1 MQLFLKENGGP
12 MSDTTTAM
20 RDPIFYRW
28 HKYIDII
35 FDTYKQTLPPYQVQ
49 GVS

>member
-1 MQLFLKENGGP
+1 

-28 HKYIDII
+28 HKYIDIL
-35 FDTYKQTLPPYQVQ
+35 FDAYKQTQQPYQDV
-49 GVS
+49 GVV